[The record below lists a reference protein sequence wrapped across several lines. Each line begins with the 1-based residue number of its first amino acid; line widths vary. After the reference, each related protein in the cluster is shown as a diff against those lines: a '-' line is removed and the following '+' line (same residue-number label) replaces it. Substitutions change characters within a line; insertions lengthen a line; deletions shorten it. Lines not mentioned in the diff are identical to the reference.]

1 MRVLKVLVVVLL
13 VVLGFSQVF
22 RRDAPPPAPASSPA
36 PATAESAMPPSRE
49 LPNYR
54 PDMPERTDIRGGA
67 EGIPMKVRYVVKD
80 LQGNPVA
87 GAKVEVWHTNAKGG
101 YSYNAD
107 TFCRGWSTTGS
118 DGTVEFQTLRPS
130 SYGPPGGHAH
140 VHARVSK
147 AGVGDRGDQL
157 DLPDGQERV
166 LQPGLAGWFQAEDT
180 LVVEVSLPRPGPN
193 P

>member
-1 MRVLKVLVVVLL
+1 MRVLQVLVIVVLL
-13 VVLGFSQVF
+13 ALGLSQVF
-22 RRDAPPPAPASSPA
+22 RRDAPPAPSTAAATGSPA
-36 PATAESAMPPSRE
+36 ATSMPPSRE

-54 PDMPERTDIRGGA
+54 PDMPERTDLRGGA

-80 LQGNPVA
+80 PQGQPVDN
-87 GAKVEVWHTNAKGG
+87 AKVEVWHTNAKGG
-101 YSYNAD
+101 YSYDAD

-147 AGVGDRGDQL
+147 DGVGDRGDQL
-157 DLPDGQERV
+157 DLPDGEERV
-166 LQPGLAGWFQAEDT
+166 LQPGLAGWFEGDT
-180 LVVEVSLPRPGPN
+180 LVVEVTLPRPGPN